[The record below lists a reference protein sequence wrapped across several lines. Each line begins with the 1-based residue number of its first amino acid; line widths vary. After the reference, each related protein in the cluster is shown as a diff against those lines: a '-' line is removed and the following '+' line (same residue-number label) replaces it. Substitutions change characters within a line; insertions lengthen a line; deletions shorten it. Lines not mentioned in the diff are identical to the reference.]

1 MQNIQTVNSRQELA
15 VHIVELHK
23 VQPVLV
29 LNLVYVLRRVTLRRR
44 VRGGRRERV
53 QLLHIMSIGGGCIGG
68 GCI

>member
-1 MQNIQTVNSRQELA
+1 MNRWDQLA

-44 VRGGRRERV
+44 VRGRRRKRV
-53 QLLHIMSIGGGCIGG
+53 QILHIMSGGGGCIGG